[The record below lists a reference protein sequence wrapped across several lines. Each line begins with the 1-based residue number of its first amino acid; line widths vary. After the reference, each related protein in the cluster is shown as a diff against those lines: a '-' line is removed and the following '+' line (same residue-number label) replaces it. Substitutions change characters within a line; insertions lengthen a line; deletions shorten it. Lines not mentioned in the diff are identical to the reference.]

1 MKKTTLSENAHLSI
15 ELIIQFILLHF
26 NAFEFVSFFSMK
38 RGNLS
43 TGKTNSIP
51 FKCTQRGFFDPMEI
65 DIAEEVCDLVTVNG
79 MLCFSAYCIRCDSL
93 MLPEDVLQKISK
105 AE

>member
-1 MKKTTLSENAHLSI
+1 
-15 ELIIQFILLHF
+15 
-26 NAFEFVSFFSMK
+26 MK

-43 TGKTNSIP
+43 PGTTNSIP
-51 FKCTQRGFFDPMEI
+51 FKCTKCSFFDPMEI
-65 DIAEEVCDLVTVNG
+65 DIAEEVCVRVTVNG
-79 MLCFSAYCIRCDSL
+79 ILCFSAYCIRCDSL

>member
-1 MKKTTLSENAHLSI
+1 
-15 ELIIQFILLHF
+15 
-26 NAFEFVSFFSMK
+26 MK
-38 RGNLS
+38 RGNFT
-43 TGKTNSIP
+43 TGITNSIP
-51 FKCTQRGFFDPMEI
+51 FKCTECGFFDPMEI

-79 MLCFSAYCIRCDSL
+79 ILCFSAYCIRCDSL

>member
-1 MKKTTLSENAHLSI
+1 
-15 ELIIQFILLHF
+15 
-26 NAFEFVSFFSMK
+26 MK

-43 TGKTNSIP
+43 TGAANSIP

-65 DIAEEVCDLVTVNG
+65 DIAEEVCDRITVNG
-79 MLCFSAYCIRCDSL
+79 ILCFSAYCIRCDSL